1 MQFESLILCQKI
13 PNHFRGWGFFIIGWD
28 SKRTAERSEVKNMPG
43 ACFLGRGKI
52 HILMNAPSMG
62 VGMGILFVAVISNSI
77 YSVQQTHKK
86 DHILMDVV
94 LFYMARRRNLK
105 DKFNC
110 PVDS

>member
-1 MQFESLILCQKI
+1 MSFIFLSSKEGFEEAGLCV
-13 PNHFRGWGFFIIGWD
+13 
-28 SKRTAERSEVKNMPG
+28 AEVKNMPV

-77 YSVQQTHKK
+77 YSVQQTQKTK
-86 DHILMDVV
+86 DILPAV
-94 LFYMARRRNLK
+94 LYFFCLRGRDLK
-105 DKFNC
+105 DKINC